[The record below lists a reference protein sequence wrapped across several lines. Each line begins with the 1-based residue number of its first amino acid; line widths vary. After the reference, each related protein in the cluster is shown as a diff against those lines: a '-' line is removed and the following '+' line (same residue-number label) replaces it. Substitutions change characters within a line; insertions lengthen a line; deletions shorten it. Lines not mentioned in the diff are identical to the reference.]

1 MKFKQNRRDSKEIQK
16 MKNIYRQTIIFRFFF
31 FALLIKVY
39 LINGNFYFSNQMPIF
54 RSNSPYEAFS
64 DSENDLTST
73 KNRRNNES
81 TEKCLSTDS
90 LPVKSKRANLLE
102 LKERLSTPNKEQ
114 TKNSEQ
120 NDNSGEKKCARVVK
134 NLNEFLNFTSLN
146 RSKITP
152 SDAEPEL
159 R

>member
-1 MKFKQNRRDSKEIQK
+1 MF
-16 MKNIYRQTIIFRFFF
+16 T
-31 FALLIKVY
+31 
-39 LINGNFYFSNQMPIF
+39 F
-54 RSNSPYEAFS
+54 RSNSPYETFS

-73 KNRRNNES
+73 KNTKNTES

-90 LPVKSKRANLLE
+90 IPVKSKRSNLLE
-102 LKERLSTPNKEQ
+102 LKDRLSTSNKEQ
-114 TKNSEQ
+114 IKNSEQ
-120 NDNSGEKKCARVVK
+120 SDGERKCARVVK

-146 RSKITP
+146 RSKIMP

>member
-1 MKFKQNRRDSKEIQK
+1 MF
-16 MKNIYRQTIIFRFFF
+16 T
-31 FALLIKVY
+31 
-39 LINGNFYFSNQMPIF
+39 F

-73 KNRRNNES
+73 KNKRNTES

-90 LPVKSKRANLLE
+90 IPVKSKRSNLLE
-102 LKERLSTPNKEQ
+102 LKDRLSASNKEQ
-114 TKNSEQ
+114 IKNNEQ
-120 NDNSGEKKCARVVK
+120 SDNSEKKCARVVK

-146 RSKITP
+146 RSKVTP

>member
-1 MKFKQNRRDSKEIQK
+1 M
-16 MKNIYRQTIIFRFFF
+16 
-31 FALLIKVY
+31 L
-39 LINGNFYFSNQMPIF
+39 IF

-64 DSENDLTST
+64 DSENDLTNT

-90 LPVKSKRANLLE
+90 LPVKSKRSNLLE
-102 LKERLSTPNKEQ
+102 LKEKLSTPNKEQ
-114 TKNSEQ
+114 TKNSEP

-146 RSKITP
+146 RSKVTP

>member
-1 MKFKQNRRDSKEIQK
+1 M
-16 MKNIYRQTIIFRFFF
+16 
-31 FALLIKVY
+31 L
-39 LINGNFYFSNQMPIF
+39 IF

-73 KNRRNNES
+73 KNRKNNES

-90 LPVKSKRANLLE
+90 LPVKSKRSNLLE
-102 LKERLSTPNKEQ
+102 LKEKLSTPNKEQ

-146 RSKITP
+146 RSKVTP

>member
-1 MKFKQNRRDSKEIQK
+1 MLFKVLNNNFNSPNQ
-16 MKNIYRQTIIFRFFF
+16 IF
-31 FALLIKVY
+31 
-39 LINGNFYFSNQMPIF
+39 IF

-64 DSENDLTST
+64 DSENDFTST
-73 KNRRNNES
+73 KNKRNNES

-90 LPVKSKRANLLE
+90 LPVKSKRSNLLE
-102 LKERLSTPNKEQ
+102 LKEKSASNKEQ

-120 NDNSGEKKCARVVK
+120 NDNSEKKCARVVK

-146 RSKITP
+146 RSKVTP

>member
-1 MKFKQNRRDSKEIQK
+1 MF
-16 MKNIYRQTIIFRFFF
+16 T
-31 FALLIKVY
+31 
-39 LINGNFYFSNQMPIF
+39 F

-73 KNRRNNES
+73 KNKKNTES

-90 LPVKSKRANLLE
+90 IPVKSKRSNLLE
-102 LKERLSTPNKEQ
+102 FKDRLSASNKEQ
-114 TKNSEQ
+114 IKNSEQ
-120 NDNSGEKKCARVVK
+120 NDNSEKKCARVVK

-146 RSKITP
+146 RSKVTP

>member
-1 MKFKQNRRDSKEIQK
+1 ME
-16 MKNIYRQTIIFRFFF
+16 NIYRQTIMFNNFLVYFFLF
-31 FALLIKVY
+31 HCQLKF
-39 LINGNFYFSNQMPIF
+39 NSNFNSTSSNQMLIC
-54 RSNSPYEAFS
+54 RSNSPYETFS
-64 DSENDLTST
+64 DSENDLTSM
-73 KNRRNNES
+73 KNKRNNES

-102 LKERLSTPNKEQ
+102 LKERLSASKEQ

-120 NDNSGEKKCARVVK
+120 NDSFGEKKCARVVK
-134 NLNEFLNFTSLN
+134 NLNEFLNFTSLS
-146 RSKITP
+146 RSKVMP

>member
-1 MKFKQNRRDSKEIQK
+1 MITFLNS
-16 MKNIYRQTIIFRFFF
+16 
-31 FALLIKVY
+31 
-39 LINGNFYFSNQMPIF
+39 NFNSSNQVLIF

-81 TEKCLSTDS
+81 TEKCLSIDS
-90 LPVKSKRANLLE
+90 LPVKSKRSNLLE
-102 LKERLSTPNKEQ
+102 LKEKLSAPNKEQ
-114 TKNSEQ
+114 KNSEQ
-120 NDNSGEKKCARVVK
+120 NDNSEKKCARVVK

-146 RSKITP
+146 RSKVTP

>member
-1 MKFKQNRRDSKEIQK
+1 MF
-16 MKNIYRQTIIFRFFF
+16 T
-31 FALLIKVY
+31 
-39 LINGNFYFSNQMPIF
+39 F

-73 KNRRNNES
+73 KNKKNTES

-90 LPVKSKRANLLE
+90 IPVKSKRSNLLE
-102 LKERLSTPNKEQ
+102 LKDRLSVSKEQ
-114 TKNSEQ
+114 IKNSEQ
-120 NDNSGEKKCARVVK
+120 GDSSGEKKCARVVK

-146 RSKITP
+146 RSKVTP